1 MINHRYFVEVA
12 QLFSDTDL
20 THNNSTNSNSCCS
33 KETYN
38 TTKKVSL
45 ERNIE
50 PVTDSMCMCMT
61 ELLDSMAGLSRA
73 LEECG
78 PCICQFS
85 LMCLSHTQLC
95 THISPLYAPCEPWCS
110 LILHLLPRKAS
121 GKKTKK
127 ETKQEHKNECRDS
140 ANHRSQMNYFQQ

>member
-20 THNNSTNSNSCCS
+20 THNNSTNGNSCCS

-38 TTKKVSL
+38 ATKKVSL
-45 ERNIE
+45 ERDIE

-61 ELLDSMAGLSRA
+61 ELLDSMTGLSRA
-73 LEECG
+73 LEERG
-78 PCICQFS
+78 PCIRQFS
-85 LMCLSHTQLC
+85 LMCLSHTHNCAHTYTL
-95 THISPLYAPCEPWCS
+95 SYAPCEPWRS

-121 GKKTKK
+121 CK
-127 ETKQEHKNECRDS
+127 
-140 ANHRSQMNYFQQ
+140 